1 MQTIH
6 LDLKGKDKTSDVLC
20 GEGVF
25 EREFPRL
32 VRSYAQ
38 SFILT
43 DSNVKRL
50 YGDKLSALAPDVPV
64 YAMPAGEENKQPS
77 TLVDIL
83 RAMVKEG
90 MHRNGCLFAVGGGV
104 VGDIGGL
111 AAALYMRGISC
122 VQVPTTLLAQV
133 DSSVGGK
140 TAVDLDD
147 VKNVVGA
154 FRQPEI
160 VLADPMFFATLPP
173 REIRCGLGE
182 IVKHGA
188 LNAHIFGELWENRN
202 RLTDL
207 HFLSRIV
214 PENIRHKAD
223 VVQQDE
229 QETGL
234 RKSLNLGHT
243 TAHALELC
251 EKKRSHGEYVLIG
264 TIVEAELA
272 KRHLECDGEYLD
284 RLEELALLA
293 LGGMPK
299 GLPAAEA
306 AHFAQLDKKNKTN
319 DTVVVTAPVRKGGY
333 ALLSLPYAEYE
344 KELREI
350 CAQSGF

>member
-6 LDLKGKDKTSDVLC
+6 LDLKGKDVVSDVLC

-32 VRSYAQ
+32 VARYPQ

-50 YGDKLSALAPDVPV
+50 YGDKIAALAPDAPV
-64 YAMPAGEENKQPS
+64 YAMPAGEENKQPA
-77 TLVDIL
+77 TLVEIL
-83 RAMVKEG
+83 RAMAKAG
-90 MHRNGCLFAVGGGV
+90 MHRGGYLFAVGGGV
-104 VGDIGGL
+104 VGDVGGL

-154 FRQPEI
+154 FKQPGT

-188 LNAHIFGELWENRN
+188 LNARLFDELWENRE
-202 RLTDL
+202 RLTQSE
-207 HFLSRIV
+207 FLSRIV

-223 VVQQDE
+223 VVQKDE
-229 QETGL
+229 LETGL

-251 EKKRSHGEYVLIG
+251 DKRLSHGEYVLIG
-264 TIVEAELA
+264 LIMEAEIA
-272 KRHLECDGEYLD
+272 KTRISCDGEYLE
-284 RLEELALLA
+284 RLEELALTA
-293 LGGMPK
+293 LGEKPQ
-299 GLPAAEA
+299 GLPVAAA
-306 AHFAQLDKKNKTN
+306 ARFARLDKKNETN
-319 DTVVVTAPVRKGGY
+319 DAVVVTAPVRRGEY
-333 ALLSLPYAEYE
+333 ALLSLAYE
-344 KELREI
+344 DYEREL
-350 CAQSGF
+350 CAIGARLAF

>member
-6 LDLKGKDKTSDVLC
+6 LDLKGKDVVSDVLC

-32 VRSYAQ
+32 VARYPQ

-50 YGDKLSALAPDVPV
+50 YGDKIAALAPDAPV
-64 YAMPAGEENKQPS
+64 YAMPAGEENKQPA
-77 TLVDIL
+77 TLVEIL
-83 RAMVKEG
+83 RAMAQAG
-90 MHRNGCLFAVGGGV
+90 MHRGGCLFAVGGGV
-104 VGDIGGL
+104 VGDVGGL

-154 FRQPEI
+154 FKQPGT

-188 LNAHIFGELWENRN
+188 LNARLFDELWENREH
-202 RLTDL
+202 LTRPE
-207 HFLSRIV
+207 FLARIV

-223 VVQQDE
+223 VVQKDE

-251 EKKRSHGEYVLIG
+251 DKRLSHGEYVLIG
-264 TIVEAELA
+264 TVVEAEFA
-272 KRHLECDGEYLD
+272 KRHCDCDKEYLG

-293 LGGMPK
+293 LGEKPK
-299 GLPAAEA
+299 GLPVAEA
-306 AHFAQLDKKNKTN
+306 ARFARLDKKNETN
-319 DTVVVTAPVRKGGY
+319 DAVVVTAPVRRGEY
-333 ALLSLPYAEYE
+333 ALLSLAYE
-344 KELREI
+344 DYERDL
-350 CAQSGF
+350 CAIGARLAF